1 MLFVERPITANHIR
15 AFCEKFREG
24 LRVEYKANL
33 DASVREKIVKVV
45 SSFANS
51 QGGVLVIGVT
61 AVNGEPRAPFDGFV
75 EPEREEL
82 ALTIENLCLSGIYPL
97 LLPDNITLVRSDIP
111 GRVFLVIEVGESSR
125 APHAVENSHKVYV
138 RTGDASNPYDLAKI
152 DSILDLMKRRTDPLA
167 LRNKLISGA
176 TERANDPASGSPI
189 VTVMQPTESLLRLGS
204 TRSYRARSVV
214 RCSLPE
220 SQMRAILMVIT
231 NIFRKQPFQMQFV
244 HHTIMWSNRSRRQ
257 LSTHRSATP
266 FCQGLLN
273 EVRRGCIFKDRT
285 ATGTSIPYFP
295 SRSKIRNRGADS

>member
-1 MLFVERPITANHIR
+1 MLFVERPITAHHIR

-75 EPEREEL
+75 ETEREEL

-125 APHAVENSHKVYV
+125 APHAVENSQKVYV
-138 RTGDASNPYDLAKI
+138 RTGDSSNPYDLATI
-152 DSILDLMKRRTDPLA
+152 DSILDLMKRRRDPLA
-167 LRNKLISGA
+167 LRNKLISEA
-176 TERANDPASGSPI
+176 TERANDPANQVVPRMEISI
-189 VTVMQPTESLLRLGS
+189 CPTYPQAALCTSVDVWNFLQQAQFLPRPNMRVLLPANSLIRVPDGAANLTQHLAVR
-204 TRSYRARSVV
+204 TRQY
-214 RCSLPE
+214 LE
-220 SQMRAILMVIT
+220 L
-231 NIFRKQPFQMQFV
+231 
-244 HHTIMWSNRSRRQ
+244 NRY
-257 LSTHRSATP
+257 
-266 FCQGLLN
+266 GLL
-273 EVRRGCIFKDRT
+273 F
-285 ATGTSIPYFP
+285 A
-295 SRSKIRNRGADS
+295 SRPFGK